1 MGVTSATRTGC
12 LVAILVVFGIVAVIA
27 IFSMQ

>member
-12 LVAILVVFGIVAVIA
+12 LIAILVVFGLVAVIA
-27 IFSMQ
+27 IFATQ